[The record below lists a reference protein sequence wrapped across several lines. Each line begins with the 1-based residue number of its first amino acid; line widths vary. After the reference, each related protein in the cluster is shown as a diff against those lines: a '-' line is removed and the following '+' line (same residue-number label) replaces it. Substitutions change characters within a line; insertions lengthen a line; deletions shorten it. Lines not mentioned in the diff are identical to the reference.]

1 MTEAPG
7 TRLKRLSM
15 RSMRRGT
22 KEMDLILSGFAEA
35 RLESMDDGALDAYEA
50 LLEES
55 DQDLYAWVAGQA
67 APPERHAPL
76 IDEIRARLGMAG

>member
-1 MTEAPG
+1 MTEAPE
-7 TRLKRLSM
+7 TRRKRLSM

-22 KEMDLILSGFAEA
+22 KEMDLILSGFAAA
-35 RLESMDDGALDAYEA
+35 RLEGMDDGALDAYEA

-76 IDEIRARLGMAG
+76 IGEIRARLGMAG